1 MKHFMRSV
9 SRLNTSCLLQPYRYY
24 EHSLADARG
33 SEPSRREMSS
43 RRRATRRGWIIV
55 FALMAAAAS
64 GQMPPGPG
72 REETRKI
79 CSVCHELDRS
89 ISLRQDRDG
98 WKTTINK
105 MISLGAEGT
114 EQEFSASLEY
124 LAANYPA
131 SAQPRLNVN
140 TAAAIDFE
148 TRLTLKRSE
157 AAAIIRYR
165 TEHGAFKSV
174 EDLKKVPGVDAARID
189 AKKDILVF

>member
-1 MKHFMRSV
+1 MHSV
-9 SRLNTSCLLQPYRYY
+9 SQLNT
-24 EHSLADARG
+24 ERG
-33 SEPSRREMSS
+33 L
-43 RRRATRRGWIIV
+43 IIV
-55 FALMAAAAS
+55 FVLMAGAAW

-72 REETRKI
+72 REETQKI
-79 CSVCHELDRS
+79 CSACHELERS

-105 MISLGAEGT
+105 MMGLGAEGT
-114 EQEFSASLEY
+114 DQEFSATLEY

-131 SAQPRLNVN
+131 TSQPRLNVN

-148 TRLTLKRSE
+148 SRLTLKRSE

-165 TEHGAFKSV
+165 TEHGAFKSI
-174 EDLKKVPGVDAARID
+174 EDLKKVPGVDLAKID